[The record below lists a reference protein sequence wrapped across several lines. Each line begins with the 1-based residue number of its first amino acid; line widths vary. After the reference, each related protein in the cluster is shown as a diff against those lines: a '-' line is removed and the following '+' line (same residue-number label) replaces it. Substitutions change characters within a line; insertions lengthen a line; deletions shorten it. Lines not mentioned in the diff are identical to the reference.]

1 MRGTITDIND
11 EKRLK
16 EVQTPIDLN
25 SENVL

>member
-16 EVQTPIDLN
+16 EVQPPINLN